1 MRIEL
6 SSTASKQL
14 RKLKR
19 HKEMYQRVNAAL
31 DEIAENPYSGK
42 HMDSEF
48 AGVRSKRVGD
58 WRILY
63 EIMGEIAVVVVIRI
77 ADRKEVYRSR

>member
-6 SSTASKQL
+6 SSTAAKQL

-19 HKEMYQRVNAAL
+19 HKVMYQRVNAAL
-31 DEIAENPYSGK
+31 DEIAENPYSSK
-42 HMDSEF
+42 LMDGEF
-48 AGVRSKRVGD
+48 AGVRSKRAGD

-63 EIMGEIAVVVVIRI
+63 EIMGEIAVIVVIRI